1 MAYIM
6 SEWSTYP
13 ARLRRGCPALRPWQL
28 TSAAAA
34 LLVLFYNQG
43 FWQTFVT
50 ATGGAAPANAML
62 YLGTFAMLAL
72 VFNAFLSM
80 AAFRYVLKPVLSA
93 LFFVAAATSYAV
105 DRHGVPIEAS
115 ALGQT
120 PPWTLALMGALPS
133 LLVWAVAVRFP
144 SVPRG
149 ALVNAGVALVSL
161 CAAGALMLA
170 LFHTLAPA
178 ARDHREMRLLLT
190 PANAIQA
197 GRAYLKQ
204 TWARPPVVAP
214 LGRDAVKG
222 RLWAGH
228 TRRTVTVVVV
238 GETARAANFSL
249 NGYARDTNP
258 LLARQAGLVN
268 FSNVRSCGTATAV
281 SVPCVFSGLPRDDYA
296 KRKARSREGLL
307 DVLGHAGL
315 GVLWRDNNSGC
326 KGVCD
331 RVAYEDVSR
340 PAAGDPL
347 CDGDECYDERL
358 LRGLPELIREAKR
371 DLVIVLHQKGSH
383 GPAYWKRYPA
393 GFGRFGPACESDKL
407 ATCSSASIVAAYDNT
422 IAYTDYF
429 LNKAIDMLR
438 ASARE
443 DGVDTALMYFSD
455 HGESLGEENFY
466 PHGAPYVFSPE
477 KQRHVPF
484 MVWLDDGFR
493 DRFKMDRRCL
503 EARRDQDFSHDNVF
517 HSLLGM
523 LNLKTV
529 VYNSQLDLFHACMP
543 ARRS

>member
-1 MAYIM
+1 MEYVT
-6 SEWSTYP
+6 SERSTYP
-13 ARLRRGCPALRPWQL
+13 ARLRRRFPAVRPWQVTL
-28 TSAAAA
+28 MAAA
-34 LLVLFYNQG
+34 LLVLFYNHG
-43 FWQTFVT
+43 FWQTFLA
-50 ATGGAAPANAML
+50 ATGGAALANVPL

-72 VFNAFLSM
+72 AFNAFFSL
-80 AAFRYVLKPVLSA
+80 AAFRCVLKPVLIA
-93 LFFVAAATSYAV
+93 LFFVAAATSYFV
-105 DRHGVPIEAS
+105 DRHGVPADWD
-115 ALGQT
+115 LL
-120 PPWTLALMGALPS
+120 WTLALMGVPPA
-133 LLVWAVAVRFP
+133 LLVWAVTVRFP

-149 ALVNAGVALVSL
+149 VLVNAGVALASL
-161 CAAGALMLA
+161 CVAGALMLA
-170 LFHTLAPA
+170 LFQTLAPA
-178 ARDHREMRLLLT
+178 ARDHREMRLLPT

-197 GRAYLKQ
+197 GHKYLRQK
-204 TWARPPVVAP
+204 WARPPVVAP

-222 RLWAGH
+222 RLWDGH
-228 TRRTVTVVVV
+228 TRRTVTLVVV

-258 LLARQAGLVN
+258 LLGKQAGLVN

-281 SVPCVFSGLPRDDYA
+281 SVPCVFSGFPRGDYA
-296 KRKARSREGLL
+296 KHKARSREGLL

-326 KGVCD
+326 KGVCA
-331 RVAYEDVSR
+331 RVAYEDWSR
-340 PAAGDPL
+340 PAAGDPF
-347 CDGDECYDERL
+347 CDGEECYDERL
-358 LRGLPELIREAKR
+358 LRGLPELIRDARR

-393 GFGRFGPACESDKL
+393 GFGRFGPVCRSDKL

-438 ASARE
+438 ASARD

-455 HGESLGEENFY
+455 RGESLGAENFY

-493 DRFKMDRRCL
+493 DRFKVDHRCL

-543 ARRS
+543 ARQS